1 MSIVAPALFH
11 ILGADEWAAAQ
22 AVGWYEPDGF
32 AAEGFVH
39 LSERDQ
45 ILRPAN
51 LLYRG
56 QADLSLLRI
65 DPARLEAEV
74 VYEPGSHGEAELFPH
89 LYGQL
94 NIDAVDDVIGFPCE
108 PDGSFVLPAGL

>member
-1 MSIVAPALFH
+1 VAPALFH
-11 ILGADEWAAAQ
+11 IIGADQWAAVQ

-56 QADLSLLRI
+56 RSDLSLLRI
-65 DPARLEAEV
+65 DPARLKAEV

-89 LYGQL
+89 LYGRL
-94 NIDAVDDVIGFPCE
+94 NIDAVDDVIGFPGE